1 MSLYIYVEESEDE
14 EDSPAIEDDQDD
26 SDFDLEEEITGKKGK
41 RASKRVREEDK
52 RKKPLNE
59 SQKEPQT
66 PKTFK
71 KSKKKSVSLN
81 DEPNAAEKVGHLKL

>member
-1 MSLYIYVEESEDE
+1 MGLYIYVEESEDE
-14 EDSPAIEDDQDD
+14 EDSLGIEDDQND

-52 RKKPLNE
+52 RKKSLN
-59 SQKEPQT
+59 EPQT
-66 PKTFK
+66 PQTFK

-81 DEPNAAEKVGHLKL
+81 DEPNVAEKVGHLML